1 MAMIQKPEPL
11 SHAQVIVGAAA
22 TLLGFALLYVVRGSS
37 GRPDTAAVAS
47 GLLFFIPLLVFP
59 RCRLRRDVPIS
70 PLNWILFAFFL
81 QLVFL
86 PTLIAVQGPSPGT
99 LPFLPSAAS
108 VRRALLVSSVA
119 YVSFCSA
126 YVWLQSH
133 RRSARFARP
142 HPGDPPGVRLIAIF
156 AVVGVLGVF
165 LRYRSPLEFLEYLQ
179 DPVSWL
185 SSEGDVTLA
194 TGTATFLRPFLLVAI
209 VMLWSRWADL
219 RGEHSSAAARLAATA
234 AAVVGITIVG
244 ATYNLNRASIV
255 VPVLALVAA
264 FSRHVRR
271 VTPAA
276 LAVAAVIAV
285 GPFLVVGLYRM
296 GTVSREEIVSQP
308 QSRGGLIGDVD
319 LSEQLQVYGT
329 APQFL
334 AFVID
339 HVEPLK
345 YRPRALLVWSLLYP
359 VPVLGKRFRPQSAV
373 TLYNEMISGPIDSV
387 DQVVPFEG
395 ELYWTGGLLGVAA
408 GFVLLGF
415 LLAWLQ
421 AGFDTARG
429 AFQTYSYQYAAIWAT
444 FLVVGSLEVVSQI
457 VVYFFWPIFIATAV
471 HALRLRRERRDPS
484 LQLGER
490 LDPAH

>member
-1 MAMIQKPEPL
+1 MAVIQKPEPL
-11 SHAQVIVGAAA
+11 SHGQVIVGAAA
-22 TLLGFALLYVVRGSS
+22 TLLVFALLYVIRGSS
-37 GRPDTAAVAS
+37 GRPDAATITT
-47 GLLFFIPLLVFP
+47 GLLFFVPLLIFP
-59 RCRLRRDVPIS
+59 RCRFRRDVLIS

-81 QLVFL
+81 QLVLL
-86 PTLIAVQGPSPGT
+86 PTLIAVQGPSLGT

-108 VRRALLVSSVA
+108 VRRALLVSSIA
-119 YVSFCSA
+119 YVSFCTA
-126 YVWLQSH
+126 YLWLQSH
-133 RRSARFARP
+133 GRSARFAEP
-142 HPGDPPGVRLIAIF
+142 HPADPPGLRLIAIF
-156 AVVGVLGVF
+156 AVVGLLGVF

-185 SSEGDVTLA
+185 SSQGDVTVA

-219 RGEHSSAAARLAATA
+219 RGKGSSTKARFAATA
-234 AAVVGITIVG
+234 AAIVGITIVG
-244 ATYNLNRASIV
+244 LTYNLNRASIV
-255 VPVLALVAA
+255 VPVLALIAA

-276 LAVAAVIAV
+276 LAIAAAVAV
-285 GPFLVVGLYRM
+285 GPFLVVGLYRI
-296 GTVSREEIVSQP
+296 GTVSREEIVSPP

-339 HVEPLK
+339 HVEPLR

-359 VPVLGKRFRPQSAV
+359 VPVVGKRSRAQSAV

-395 ELYWTGGLLGVAA
+395 ELYWTGGLAAVAA

-421 AGFDTARG
+421 AGFDSAGG

-457 VVYFFWPIFIATAV
+457 VVYFFWPIFIAAAAHV
-471 HALRLRRERRDPS
+471 LRLRRERPS
-484 LQLGER
+484 LELGER